1 MNIFLLRHGLAVE
14 FDAANFASDF
24 DRPLTAEGARAV
36 ARVAKAMKAMR
47 LSFDRIL
54 SSPYV
59 RARQTAEIAV
69 KVLRVRKKLALTD
82 TLAPDGS
89 PEELIALLQRLK
101 PAPGNVLLAGHE
113 PYLSDLVS
121 LLVWGKPG
129 AAVTMKKGGLCKLSC
144 EPPRAERRRA
154 SLEWLL
160 TPKQMMR
167 MK

>member
-14 FDAANFASDF
+14 LDEASFASDF
-24 DRPLTAEGARAV
+24 DRPLTAEGERTV
-36 ARVAKAMKAMR
+36 VRVAKAMKAMK
-47 LSFDRIL
+47 LSFDHIL

-59 RARQTAEIAV
+59 RARQTAELAA
-69 KVLRVRKKLALTD
+69 KALRAGKKLELTE

-89 PEELIALLQRLK
+89 AEELVALLQRLK
-101 PAPGNVLLAGHE
+101 PAPDNVLLAGHE

-129 AAVTMKKGGLCKLSC
+129 AAVTMKKGGLCKLSS
-144 EPPRAERRRA
+144 EKLRADRRCA

-167 MK
+167 MR